1 MQCRSLVAQL
11 GRLYKDFQ
19 AAGAE
24 VLVILGDTPERAR
37 AYAESLKTPFP
48 VLADPG
54 RAVYHRYGLEKTL
67 GVIQRTASVVVDRE
81 GIVRY
86 VKRAI
91 NPMLWLQESGELRSF
106 VVGVGQEGL
115 PARSSH

>member
-1 MQCRSLVAQL
+1 MQCRALVAQL

-24 VLVILGDTPERAR
+24 ILVILGDASERAG
-37 AYAESLKTPFP
+37 AYAESLKAPFP

-67 GVIQRTASVVVDRE
+67 GVIQRTASIVLDQE
-81 GIVRY
+81 GVVRY
-86 VKRAI
+86 IKRAV

-106 VVGVGQEGL
+106 VVGLGQEDRL
-115 PARSSH
+115 AR